1 MSEPIKLW
9 EVCENEDWL
18 RAHGDW
24 LRSVLRQRY
33 LLAVDPGTTHS
44 AYVVLHDGK
53 PLSCDKVA
61 NADMLDVVKR
71 STLPLVI
78 ESVASYGKPVGVE
91 TFETVLWYGRF
102 VQAHVDS
109 NDLPVMLLR
118 RPDVK
123 LRLCYTTRGVTDAV
137 IRQAMLDEFGGK
149 DAIGTK
155 KKPGVLYGFSRDTW
169 QALAL
174 GVATMNIV
182 QATALPPP
190 YKRRA
195 KRA

>member
-18 RAHGDW
+18 RANGDW
-24 LRSVLRQRY
+24 LRSVMQERY

-44 AYVVLHDGK
+44 AYVVLRDGK
-53 PLSCDKVA
+53 PMSGHKVA
-61 NADMLDVVKR
+61 NADMLDVVKH

-78 ESVASYGKPVGVE
+78 ESVASYGKPVGAE

-102 VQAHVDS
+102 VQAHVHS
-109 NDLPVMLLR
+109 NTLPVMLLR

-123 LRLCYTTRGVTDAV
+123 LRLCHTTRGVTDAV
-137 IRQAMLDEFGGK
+137 IRRVMLDEFGGK
-149 DAIGTK
+149 AAIGTK
-155 KKPGVLYGFSRDTW
+155 KQPGVLYGFSRDAW

-174 GVATMNIV
+174 GVATLEIIDGTERRF
-182 QATALPPP
+182 ATS
-190 YKRRA
+190 KRRA
-195 KRA
+195 